1 MWFLSPRST
10 SSPLE
15 IANGSSSH
23 RRTSRPM
30 GMKPGRKWVSTAAP
44 LCSLLCNN
52 NRAKTKGEPVSSGS
66 VCLIHCPLTGREDLK
81 FVRPSAPL
89 MMKQDL
95 KKFDLLISDDDAR
108 SESLIFSSLND
119 EARSEEFDLLISDD
133 EARSEEFDLL
143 ISDDEARSE
152 EFDLLISDDD
162 ARSEEFDLL
171 ISDDEARSEESE
183 EFDLL
188 IPDDEARS
196 VKFDLLISDDEA
208 RSEEFDLLIPD
219 DEARSVKFDLLISDD
234 EARSVK
240 FDLLI
245 SDDEARSV
253 KFDLLISDDEARS
266 VNLSDPSAPLM
277 AKQDLNS
284 FDLLI
289 SDDEARSEKFDLLIS
304 DNEARSEK
312 FDSSAPLM
320 AKQDL
325 NNTRCH
331 SGVFLDF
338 GVSSRLHSFIDSDLL
353 VQIVFIVLALVH
365 LLEDV
370 FTIYEGI
377 IRKSIA

>member
-1 MWFLSPRST
+1 
-10 SSPLE
+10 
-15 IANGSSSH
+15 
-23 RRTSRPM
+23 
-30 GMKPGRKWVSTAAP
+30 MKPGRKWVSTAAP
-44 LCSLLCNN
+44 LCSSLCNN
-52 NRAKTKGEPVSSGS
+52 NRAKTKGEPVSVSK

-89 MMKQDL
+89 TMKQDL

-152 EFDLLISDDD
+152 EFDLLISDD
-162 ARSEEFDLL
+162 
-171 ISDDEARSEESE
+171 
-183 EFDLL
+183 
-188 IPDDEARS
+188 
-196 VKFDLLISDDEA
+196 
-208 RSEEFDLLIPD
+208 
-219 DEARSVKFDLLISDD
+219 EARSVKFDLLISDD

-245 SDDEARSV
+245 SDNEARSRR
-253 KFDLLISDDEARS
+253 FDLLISLTVRRDL
-266 VNLSDPSAPLM
+266 NLFDPSAPLM

-289 SDDEARSEKFDLLIS
+289 SDDEVRSEKFDLLIS

-325 NNTRCH
+325 NNTKCH
-331 SGVFLDF
+331 SGAFLILK
-338 GVSSRLHSFIDSDLL
+338 SIDSDLL
-353 VQIVFIVLALVH
+353 VQIVFMFLH
-365 LLEDV
+365 
-370 FTIYEGI
+370 
-377 IRKSIA
+377 